1 MRHVP
6 SQHGVVGVT
15 RRRDV
20 LRAVGGAGALGA
32 TAVAADAVAGSALAG
47 TTGQSGDDLPAAQ
60 PDRGEPRAYEDYT
73 VHRVPEAYDTI
84 QAAVNAADP
93 EDLVLVGPGTY
104 HEAVTVTDTPRLTIR
119 GTDRND
125 VVLDGEFKRED
136 GVLATV
142 DDVVVENVTAR
153 NYVRNGFFWSGVSGW
168 RGSYLTAY
176 NNQVYGIYNIDSQH
190 GRYEHSYAS
199 GHTDS
204 GFYIGQCK
212 PCHAIIADVRSEHN
226 AIGYSGTNAGG
237 YLTVKDSVFRRNMGG
252 IVPNSLHSEADP
264 PQDSARIENNLVEA
278 NNNAGAPDESFGYA
292 AFGTGINVAG
302 GTNNEVFGNTVRDHV
317 NFGVVAVPM
326 VDENVYPPTGNVFRD
341 NDVSNS
347 GRADL
352 AVGAPEDGGNVFE
365 DNRAGRTRPAGLG
378 DGSNLL
384 GGDPWVTMV
393 LFEQFTQLDRG
404 EAPRG
409 DWRSSPEPPFDELES
424 MPGAKTEPPRE
435 AVRKDGDDAARRAA

>member
-1 MRHVP
+1 M
-6 SQHGVVGVT
+6 
-15 RRRDV
+15 RRRDL
-20 LRAVGGAGALGA
+20 LRAAGGAGALGA
-32 TAVAADAVAGSALAG
+32 ATAVGGAVAAVAL
-47 TTGQSGDDLPAAQ
+47 QSDDNDGDDLPPAQ
-60 PDRGEPRAYEDYT
+60 PDRGDPQAYSDYT
-73 VHRVPEAYDTI
+73 VHRVPESYDTI

-104 HEAVTVTDTPRLTIR
+104 PEAVEVTDTPRLTIR

-142 DDVVVENVTAR
+142 DDVVVENMTAR
-153 NYVRNGFFWSGVSGW
+153 HYVRNGFFWSSVSGW

-176 NNQVYGIYNIDSQH
+176 NNQVYGVYNIASQH
-190 GRYEHSYAS
+190 GRYEHCYAS

-212 PCHAIIADVRSEHN
+212 PCHAIIDGVRSERN

-237 YLTVKDSVFRRNMGG
+237 YLTVKNSTFRENMGG
-252 IVPNSLHSEADP
+252 IVPNSLDSEADP
-264 PQDSARIENNLVEA
+264 PQDSARIENNRVES
-278 NNNAGAPDESFGYA
+278 NDNADAPDESFGYA
-292 AFGTGINVAG
+292 TFGTGIIVAG
-302 GTNNEVFGNTVRDHV
+302 GTNNEVVGNTVRDHA
-317 NFGVVAVPM
+317 NFGIVAVPM
-326 VDENVYPPTGNVFRD
+326 LDENVYPPKGNRFVD
-341 NDVSNS
+341 NDVAGS

-352 AVGAPEDGGNVFE
+352 AIGTPQDGGNVFT
-365 DNRAGRTRPAGLG
+365 DNTAETMRPAGLQ

-409 DWRSSPEPPFDELES
+409 DWQDRPDPPFDELES
-424 MPGAKTEPPRE
+424 MPDAETTPPRE
-435 AVRKDGDDAARRAA
+435 AVRRGAD

>member
-1 MRHVP
+1 
-6 SQHGVVGVT
+6 VVGVT

-20 LRAVGGAGALGA
+20 LRAVAGAGALGGA
-32 TAVAADAVAGSALAG
+32 AAVGAPAVLGGAASAQE
-47 TTGQSGDDLPAAQ
+47 TDDDGYPAAQ
-60 PDRGEPRAYEDYT
+60 PDRGDPRAYEDYT
-73 VHRVPEAYDTI
+73 VHRVPDDYDTI
-84 QAAVNAADP
+84 QAAVNAAEP

-104 HEAVTVTDTPRLTIR
+104 REAVTVTDTPRLTIR
-119 GTDRND
+119 GTDRNE

-142 DDVVVENVTAR
+142 DDVVVENMTAKH
-153 NYVRNGFFWSGVSGW
+153 YVRNGFFWSSVSGW

-176 NNQVYGIYNIDSQH
+176 NNQVYGIYNIASQH
-190 GRYEHSYAS
+190 GRYDNCYAS

-212 PCHAIIADVRSEHN
+212 PCHAIIEDVRSEYN

-237 YLTVKDSVFRRNMGG
+237 YLTVRDSVFRRNMGG
-252 IVPNSLHSEADP
+252 IVPNSLDSEADP
-264 PQDSARIENNLVEA
+264 PQDSARIEHNLVES
-278 NNNAGAPDESFGYA
+278 NNNADAPDESFGYA

-302 GTNNEVFGNTVRDHV
+302 GINNEVVENTVRDHV

-326 VDENVYPPTGNVFRD
+326 VDENVYPPQGNVFER
-341 NDVSNS
+341 NDVSGS

-352 AVGAPEDGGNVFE
+352 ALGTPQDGGNEFA
-365 DNRAGRTRPAGLG
+365 DNDAATSRPG
-378 DGSNLL
+378 DLQSDGNLM

-409 DWRSSPEPPFDELES
+409 DWRTSPEPPFDDLDS
-424 MPGAKTEPPRE
+424 MPDAETAPPRE
-435 AVRKDGDDAARRAA
+435 AVRRGGDD

>member
-1 MRHVP
+1 M
-6 SQHGVVGVT
+6 T

-32 TAVAADAVAGSALAG
+32 AAVAADAVVGSALAG
-47 TTGQSGDDLPAAQ
+47 STTRDGHDDDLPAAQ
-60 PDRGEPRAYEDYT
+60 PERGEPRAYEEYT
-73 VHRVPEAYDTI
+73 VHRVPDDYDTI

-104 HEAVTVTDTPRLTIR
+104 HEAVEVTDTPRLTIR
-119 GTDRND
+119 GTDRNE

-176 NNQVYGIYNIDSQH
+176 NNQVYGIYNIASEH

-212 PCHAIIADVRSEHN
+212 PCHAIIANVRSEYN

-252 IVPNSLHSEADP
+252 IVPNSLDSEADP

-278 NNNAGAPDESFGYA
+278 NDNADAPDESFGYA

-302 GTNNEVFGNTVRDHV
+302 GTNNEVVGNTVRDHA
-317 NFGVVAVPM
+317 NFGIVAVPM

-365 DNRAGRTRPAGLG
+365 DNVARTTRPAGLQ
-378 DGSNLL
+378 DGSNVL

-393 LFEQFTQLDRG
+393 LLEQFTQLDRG

-409 DWRSSPEPPFDELES
+409 DWRSGPEPPFDELES
-424 MPGAKTEPPRE
+424 MPDAETAPPRE
-435 AVRKDGDDAARRAA
+435 AVRRPREDAAGVDADRRAA